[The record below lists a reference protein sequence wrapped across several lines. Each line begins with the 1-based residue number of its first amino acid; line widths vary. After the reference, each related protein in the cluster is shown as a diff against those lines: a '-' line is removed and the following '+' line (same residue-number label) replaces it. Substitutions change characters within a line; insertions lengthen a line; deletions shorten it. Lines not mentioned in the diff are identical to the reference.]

1 MSDYKIISKKKK
13 EDYFE
18 EVVLTN
24 SQDFINP
31 ILQISIPFEEKSYGY
46 RLWDIE
52 LYEMSSCMNDRYNTG
67 TIKFQINDLD
77 SVIELLQK
85 AKLWIEEQRDNQ

>member
-1 MSDYKIISKKKK
+1 MANNKIILKEKK
-13 EDYFE
+13 EDYFD
-18 EVVLTN
+18 EVLLEN
-24 SQDFINP
+24 SQDFFDP
-31 ILQISIPFEEKSYGY
+31 RLQISIPFEQKANGY